1 MQAIFRSLYAQHMQV
16 SQSGMQL
23 QSEARRATR
32 QQQHQAIQMKT
43 PHDVFAH
50 TAELNYGAYHF

>member
-1 MQAIFRSLYAQHMQV
+1 MQAIFRSLYARHMQV

-23 QSEARRATR
+23 QSEARCATR
-32 QQQHQAIQMKT
+32 QQHQAIQMKT
-43 PHDVFAH
+43 PHDVLAH